1 MVLWPLHVGIT
12 GSAALFLMLH
22 SATGNSSL
30 CTAQISELRGIRA
43 TIDGA
48 SELEGPLVLRYYYD
62 VLIRVPLGC
71 SYE

>member
-1 MVLWPLHVGIT
+1 
-12 GSAALFLMLH
+12 MLH
-22 SATGNSSL
+22 SAFTASLVPNSSL

-48 SELEGPLVLRYYYD
+48 SELEGPLMLRLRLPLRYYYD

-71 SYE
+71 SHE